1 MKILL
6 IGEYSKVHATLA
18 EGLRERGHQVVVA
31 SDGDHWKNYP
41 RDIDLKR
48 SNGAWDTASF
58 AFRLVA
64 ALPKMRG
71 YDIVQLI
78 NPMFLEL
85 TAARIRPIYHYL
97 RKHNRA
103 IVLGAF
109 GMDYYWVN
117 ECDTRRQL
125 RYSDFNIGD
134 TLRMDDDAQK
144 ERKDWIGTEKE
155 TLNKLIASQCDAIV
169 AGLYE
174 YWTCYQ
180 PIFPEKTT
188 FIPYPINVAQ
198 LQNHQEDEPK
208 THSQDKRIKLFI
220 GINKQRSAYKGTD
233 IMLRAAQRIATRYPD
248 DIELRVAENIP
259 YDEYQKLMDSSD
271 VILDQL
277 YSYTPAMNALT
288 AMAKGLVCVGGGEP
302 ENYDIINEQQLRPII
317 NVLPDEE
324 SVYSQLQWL
333 INNREQLPRLK
344 AESIEYISRH
354 HDHSIVAQAYEQ
366 LYRQIL
372 GKHKK
377 T

>member
-1 MKILL
+1 
-6 IGEYSKVHATLA
+6 
-18 EGLRERGHQVVVA
+18 
-31 SDGDHWKNYP
+31 
-41 RDIDLKR
+41 
-48 SNGAWDTASF
+48 
-58 AFRLVA
+58 
-64 ALPKMRG
+64 
-71 YDIVQLI
+71 
-78 NPMFLEL
+78 
-85 TAARIRPIYHYL
+85 
-97 RKHNRA
+97 
-103 IVLGAF
+103 
-109 GMDYYWVN
+109 MDYYWVN

-302 ENYDIINEQQLRPII
+302 ENYGIINEQQLRPII

-377 T
+377 A